1 VAKRT
6 FDLGMSIVGLILFS
20 PLLVIAGLGILVTL
34 GWPVLYSPQRAGK
47 SNKLFTMRKFRTMR
61 IAGGPTSHH
70 SGDDDPRV
78 TTIGRWIR
86 KFKLDELPQLWNI
99 LVGDMS
105 FVGPRALLPE
115 EIEIEGEQVP
125 VPVEDVPG
133 YEERSRVRPGL
144 TGIAQIYAPR
154 DIIRKHKFRYDL
166 VYVRNRSFWLDLR
179 LILASFWVTFR
190 GKWEYRGEKL

>member
-20 PLLVIAGLGILVTL
+20 PLLVIAGLVILVTL

-99 LVGDMS
+99 LKGEMS
-105 FVGPRALLPE
+105 FVGPRPE
-115 EIEIEGEQVP
+115 SPDYTNLYTEEQQAIL
-125 VPVEDVPG
+125 EL
-133 YEERSRVRPGL
+133 RPGITDFASIEFADL
-144 TGIAQIYAPR
+144 GTLLKGEDPDKLYFEKVW
-154 DIIRKHKFRYDL
+154 DRKMELRMK
-166 VYVRNRSFWLDLR
+166 YVSERSFWIDIK
-179 LILASFWVTFR
+179 LIFLTFAAIFNR
-190 GKWEYRGEKL
+190 EK